1 MRALIAGDKCCAGR
15 NEGGRRITM
24 GAPNSV
30 TSTFF
35 NTVHLIPKDLPYC
48 LDLEY

>member
-15 NEGGRRITM
+15 SEGGRRITM
-24 GAPNSV
+24 WAPDSV

-35 NTVHLIPKDLPYC
+35 NNVLLIPKDLPYF